1 LSSIT
6 SFAANGLS
14 IVGWRDVPVD
24 ESVLGILSKDFVPTI
39 RQVVMKA
46 DTIMENEKDFD
57 KHLYDLRREIMVS
70 STSDP

>member
-1 LSSIT
+1 
-6 SFAANGLS
+6 
-14 IVGWRDVPVD
+14 VPVD

-70 STSDP
+70 STFDA